1 MFRLP
6 VPAEVVVILMMGCSS
21 LNIQVAR
28 AVPHRQQL
36 KFALVLYRLK
46 IPDAM
51 KNIKHH
57 PNNMLV

>member
-1 MFRLP
+1 
-6 VPAEVVVILMMGCSS
+6 VGCSS
-21 LNIQVAR
+21 LNMQVAR